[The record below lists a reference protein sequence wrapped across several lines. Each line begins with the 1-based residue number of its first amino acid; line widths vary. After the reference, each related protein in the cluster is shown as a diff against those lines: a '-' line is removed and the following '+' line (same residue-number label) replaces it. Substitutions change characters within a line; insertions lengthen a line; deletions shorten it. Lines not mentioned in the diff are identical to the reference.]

1 MAAMK
6 NKRSSDTLGNWPL
19 FLRHL
24 YGNMAYNPHRIS
36 SRQPIG
42 ISPNPWVNALGWVV
56 GLIVACGIV
65 IINSETHTDWAPTI
79 LYITLLLMAANLFSI
94 NLVISV
100 AVMCILLLTSIYVYN
115 GGYHRWE
122 STTGFFRCLT
132 ALSAITF
139 LALRSKFAADT
150 LRHNEAYLI
159 GAQRLSRTGS
169 VTFSGDSEEMSWSDE
184 LARIFEYPLG
194 MEPTA
199 TMIMERTH
207 PDDRYLATE
216 VFAQAARHEPAIEV
230 KHRLLMP
237 DGRIKHIHM
246 LASPQSVQKGRVEYL
261 GAVMDVTAAKQAEE
275 ALFRAQTELAHVTR
289 VTSLGELAAS
299 IAHEVNQ
306 PLTAITSSGEACRRW
321 IDRSEPDLHEARLS
335 LDRIISSACRA
346 SDVISRVRAL
356 SRKSDPVRTS
366 ESLDDIVSETLG
378 LVQHELAHHKISP
391 KVDLT
396 TTNVP
401 INADRVQLQ
410 QVIINLLIN
419 ACHAMDAVKVR
430 DRVLHVRT
438 RVENN
443 EAVLEVT
450 DHGSGIDPTVLP
462 SLFTPFFTTKE
473 SGLGMGLSIC
483 RSIIDFHD
491 GRMWVHSEVNRGTT
505 FCFALPV
512 LTVEAPASTAVTHTN
527 V

>member
-1 MAAMK
+1 MK
-6 NKRSSDTLGNWPL
+6 NNWSTDTLSNWPV
-19 FLRHL
+19 FIRRL
-24 YGNMAYNPHRIS
+24 YGNLAYDPHRVN
-36 SRQPIG
+36 SRRPIG

-100 AVMCILLLTSIYVYN
+100 ALMCIMLLTAIYAYN
-115 GGYHRWE
+115 GGYERWE
-122 STTGFFRCLT
+122 STTSFFRCLT

-139 LALRSKFAADT
+139 LALRSKYASDT

-159 GAQRLSRTGS
+159 GAQRLSQTGS

-194 MEPTA
+194 EEPTA
-199 TMIMERTH
+199 SMIVERTH
-207 PDDRYLATE
+207 PDDRYLAHE
-216 VFAQAARHEPAIEV
+216 VFAKAARHDPLIEV

-246 LASPQSVQKGRVEYL
+246 IASPQAAHKGRVEYL
-261 GAVMDVTAAKQAEE
+261 GAVMDITASKQAEE
-275 ALFRAQTELAHVTR
+275 ALFRAQMQLAHVTR

-321 IDRSEPDLHEARLS
+321 IDRPVPDLDEARLS
-335 LDRIISSACRA
+335 LDRIISSSCRA
-346 SDVISRVRAL
+346 SEVISRVRAL
-356 SRKSDPVRTS
+356 SRKTDPLRQT
-366 ESLDDIVSETLG
+366 ESLDDIVSETLS
-378 LVQHELAHHKISP
+378 LVQHELGHHQISP
-391 KVDLT
+391 KIEL
-396 TTNVP
+396 NVGRAT
-401 INADRVQLQ
+401 ISADRIQLQ
-410 QVIINLLIN
+410 QVIINLIIN
-419 ACHAMDAVKVR
+419 ACHAMDGINAR

-438 RVENN
+438 RVTDN

-450 DHGSGIDPTVLP
+450 DHGSGIKPEVLP
-462 SLFTPFFTTKE
+462 SLFTAFFTTKA

-483 RSIIDFHD
+483 RSIIDYHG
-491 GRMWVHSEVNRGTT
+491 GRIWVTSAVGEGTT

-512 LTVEAPASTAVTHTN
+512 MAQQQRVETQATHTN